1 MRESCTHSYISV
13 LIDFI
18 LFHQSF
24 LQVVALMIFR
34 VWMLGGHLPY
44 FTKQDNPA
52 SFSDCLAT
60 RTMTYWYLI
69 AFNSWL
75 LLSPSV
81 LSYDWQMGSI
91 PLVESLWDSRNLATL
106 MFIVIAVLLVY
117 SSVVSNKTDVS
128 IADWP
133 SSPGTPLPPPPSFAV
148 LIVQTSYSETY
159 SVYCFK
165 KGKID
170 WIKGSLLY
178 NARKCHLPRNIPC
191 DPVTPRQHE
200 WRPKIRTV
208 IVITDTYFLFGFYS
222 LKKNPYQL

>member
-1 MRESCTHSYISV
+1 MFGLRKVLQKKSLLLSRIAWAMREGRKPNDSLVLRLESGLSSDPNFLTRYHLDYHTSQMSESCRRCYIQYWYM
-13 LIDFI
+13 

-24 LQVVALMIFR
+24 LQVVALMVFR

-52 SFSDCLAT
+52 SFSDSLAT
-60 RTMTYWYLI
+60 RIMTYWYLI

-106 MFIVIAVLLVY
+106 MCIVIAVLLVY

-128 IADWP
+128 TEDWP
-133 SSPGTPLPPPPSFAV
+133 SSPGTPPFAV

-159 SVYCFK
+159 SVYCLK
-165 KGKID
+165 KGKL
-170 WIKGSLLY
+170 S
-178 NARKCHLPRNIPC
+178 
-191 DPVTPRQHE
+191 E
-200 WRPKIRTV
+200 
-208 IVITDTYFLFGFYS
+208 
-222 LKKNPYQL
+222 